1 MHKKGWKVYKEYKL
15 QAWIQEYVGRI
26 NDDQERYD
34 MTLDNYKKS
43 IFYNKKKVK
52 CNEQDYR
59 ESLQK
64 YMKQNK
70 EIIAANEQLI
80 SQYISQI

>member
-1 MHKKGWKVYKEYKL
+1 MIKKDMIWH
-15 QAWIQEYVGRI
+15 WITIR
-26 NDDQERYD
+26 N
-34 MTLDNYKKS
+34 
-43 IFYNKKKVK
+43 NKKKVK

-64 YMKQNK
+64 HMKQNK